1 MYSFRSIILSHIIT
15 DVVAGVGLITLDR
28 PAALNAL
35 NLNMIRDLTRTL
47 NDWRDDPAIKAVA
60 VRGSDKNGPFGGFCA
75 GGDIRFFHAAG
86 MSDDPN
92 LEAFFYRRISIKLF
106 NF

>member
-1 MYSFRSIILSHIIT
+1 MSNIIT
-15 DVVAGVGLITLDR
+15 DVVAGIGQITLDR

-35 NLNMIRDLTRTL
+35 SLDMVRDLTKTL
-47 NDWRDDPAIKAVA
+47 NDWRDDPAIEAVA
-60 VRGSDKNGPFGGFCA
+60 VRGSNKNGPFGGFCA

-86 MSDDPN
+86 ISNDPD
-92 LEAFFYRRISIKLF
+92 LLVSFYRRISIKLF